1 MFTETEAF
9 ESPDLH
15 SVRFLFAGL
24 NESEVC
30 KRKLDKRDEL
40 LAGVLDVAARKR
52 KHEDELRRPS
62 CELRTRVAKYSDV
75 DGGILEH
82 LF

>member
-1 MFTETEAF
+1 MKAK
-9 ESPDLH
+9 
-15 SVRFLFAGL
+15 FA
-24 NESEVC
+24 

-62 CELRTRVAKYSDV
+62 WELRTRVAKYSDV